1 MLRICQENK
10 VSWLV
15 VLLGVYSVFMR
26 GISAMNKKAL
36 AYFQSGGPTTVINS
50 SLYGVIAEAFKHPEI
65 GGVYGSLYGVEGL
78 IDDNLVDLRKE
89 DLEQIELLKQTPGAA
104 LGSSRKKLPGVQDP
118 LFAKIIDTIERRDI
132 GYLLVN
138 GGNDTMDTC
147 YRLDNF
153 FKDQNM
159 DVKVIGIPKTIDNDL
174 MATDHCPG
182 YASAARHVLNFVKM
196 AVVDGKAYRR
206 GKIVLVEIMGRNAGW
221 LTASADLLAEDERP
235 DLIYLPESPF
245 SLEGFL
251 KDVKEVYDRKGYAV
265 VVLSEGLDLPRKNAG
280 GTDSFGHS
288 SLEGVSIHLAEAIK
302 EKLGIGVRSMELSL
316 PQRADPI
323 LASKIDIE
331 EAILLGK
338 EAVKALLAGE
348 SGKMVAIRRLS
359 SDPYRREFF
368 LAPVGE
374 VANAEKF
381 FPREWILSSSRL
393 SDEFRDYLR
402 PLVMTATHVQYD
414 DDGVFLSAKLRL
426 EKVR

>member
-1 MLRICQENK
+1 
-10 VSWLV
+10 
-15 VLLGVYSVFMR
+15 MR

-104 LGSSRKKLPGVQDP
+104 LGSSRKKLPGVEDP
-118 LFAKIIDTIERRDI
+118 LFAKIIDTIERRNI

-147 YRLDNF
+147 FRLDSF
-153 FKDQNM
+153 FKDQKM

-251 KDVKEVYDRKGYAV
+251 KDVKEVYGRKGYAV

-288 SLEGVSIHLAEAIK
+288 SLEGVSIH
-302 EKLGIGVRSMELSL
+302 GRVRKAGNRHRTFDGFDKNPVTSFRQGDCVGGWDAAAVCKNEFACLFDCDRLLRRRRVGLIVLLSTL
-316 PQRADPI
+316 H
-323 LASKIDIE
+323 
-331 EAILLGK
+331 ILLNKGSV
-338 EAVKALLAGE
+338 E
-348 SGKMVAIRRLS
+348 
-359 SDPYRREFF
+359 
-368 LAPVGE
+368 
-374 VANAEKF
+374 
-381 FPREWILSSSRL
+381 
-393 SDEFRDYLR
+393 
-402 PLVMTATHVQYD
+402 
-414 DDGVFLSAKLRL
+414 GVSN
-426 EKVR
+426 

>member
-1 MLRICQENK
+1 M
-10 VSWLV
+10 
-15 VLLGVYSVFMR
+15 
-26 GISAMNKKAL
+26 
-36 AYFQSGGPTTVINS
+36 
-50 SLYGVIAEAFKHPEI
+50 
-65 GGVYGSLYGVEGL
+65 
-78 IDDNLVDLRKE
+78 
-89 DLEQIELLKQTPGAA
+89 
-104 LGSSRKKLPGVQDP
+104 
-118 LFAKIIDTIERRDI
+118 
-132 GYLLVN
+132 
-138 GGNDTMDTC
+138 
-147 YRLDNF
+147 
-153 FKDQNM
+153 
-159 DVKVIGIPKTIDNDL
+159 
-174 MATDHCPG
+174 
-182 YASAARHVLNFVKM
+182 
-196 AVVDGKAYRR
+196 
-206 GKIVLVEIMGRNAGW
+206 
-221 LTASADLLAEDERP
+221 
-235 DLIYLPESPF
+235 
-245 SLEGFL
+245 
-251 KDVKEVYDRKGYAV
+251 KEVYDRKGYAV

-368 LAPVGE
+368 LAPVAE

>member
-1 MLRICQENK
+1 
-10 VSWLV
+10 
-15 VLLGVYSVFMR
+15 
-26 GISAMNKKAL
+26 MNKKAL

-50 SLYGVIAEAFKHPEI
+50 SLYGVIAESFKHPEI
-65 GGVYGSLYGVEGL
+65 GGIYGSLYGVEGL

-104 LGSSRKKLPGVQDP
+104 LHSSRKKLPGVEDP
-118 LFAKIIDTIERRDI
+118 LFGKIIATIERRNI

-147 YRLDNF
+147 YRLDSF
-153 FKDQNM
+153 FKEKKM

-196 AVVDGKAYRR
+196 AVVDGQAYRR

-221 LTASADLLAEDERP
+221 LTASADLLDEDERP

-245 SLEGFL
+245 SLEAFL
-251 KDVKEVYDRKGYAV
+251 KEVKEVYDRKGYAV
-265 VVLSEGLDLPRKNAG
+265 AVLSEGLDLPRKNAG

-288 SLEGVSIHLAEAIK
+288 SLEGVSIHLAEEIK
-302 EKLGIGVRSMELSL
+302 GRLGIGVRSMELSL

-348 SGKMVAIRRLS
+348 SGKMVAIKRLS
-359 SDPYRREFF
+359 SDPYRRSVF
-368 LAPVGE
+368 LAQ
-374 VANAEKF
+374 KF
-381 FPREWILSSSRL
+381 FPREWIVSSSRL

-402 PLVMTATHVQYD
+402 PLVKTATHVQYD
-414 DDGVFLSAKLRL
+414 GDGVFLSAKLRL
-426 EKVR
+426 EKVL

>member
-1 MLRICQENK
+1 
-10 VSWLV
+10 
-15 VLLGVYSVFMR
+15 
-26 GISAMNKKAL
+26 MNKKAL

-104 LGSSRKKLPGVQDP
+104 LGSSRKKLPGVEDP
-118 LFAKIIDTIERRDI
+118 LFAKIIDTIERRNI

-147 YRLDNF
+147 YRLDSF
-153 FKDQNM
+153 FKDQKM

-348 SGKMVAIRRLS
+348 SGKMSCALGDRARRAFCLKGDTRWIFSTEKS
-359 SDPYRREFF
+359 SPC
-368 LAPVGE
+368 
-374 VANAEKF
+374 
-381 FPREWILSSSRL
+381 ILSTWAPRL
-393 SDEFRDYLR
+393 AVRSF
-402 PLVMTATHVQYD
+402 PPFTAWWTWPWWASTRGRTAQPRWPW
-414 DDGVFLSAKLRL
+414 SAQSGILFT
-426 EKVR
+426 VWAC